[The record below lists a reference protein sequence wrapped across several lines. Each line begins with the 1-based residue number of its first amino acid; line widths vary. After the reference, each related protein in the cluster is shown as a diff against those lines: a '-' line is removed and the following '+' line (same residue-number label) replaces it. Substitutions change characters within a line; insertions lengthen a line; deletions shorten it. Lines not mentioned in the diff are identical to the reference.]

1 MIVVIVQEMKIVEEE
16 EEEEEEDKKLVMSC
30 VESGRF
36 GGRWQYNCKWLEFVK
51 KWKV

>member
-1 MIVVIVQEMKIVEEE
+1 MIVVIVQEMKIVEE